1 MSDPAF
7 TSEPALTFLRRVLT
21 DTRITDLAS
30 LHKALRILH
39 EDYHVPNIVISSIPL
54 KPWLRTSVPPAAQPA
69 DPDSANA
76 DFLACITSAAAKPTL
91 GREEGP
97 ARHVVHARCI
107 PCIPGYFSGV
117 GDLFSALVLGHF
129 RPAPG
134 APTSAGPA
142 DTSADADAAEC
153 PLAVAVSHALSKT
166 HAILTLTHEHAQ
178 RLPEEDRLPTDE
190 EHDARE
196 PERKVR
202 RMRGRE
208 LKLIQGQDIIRG
220 SAETEYF
227 RMVPWEGFWEGE

>member
-1 MSDPAF
+1 MSTLRPA
-7 TSEPALTFLRRVLT
+7 SAPAPTPSPFLRRVLT

-30 LHKALRILH
+30 LHKALRVLH

-54 KPWLRTSVPPAAQPA
+54 KHWLRAALPPAAQPA
-69 DPDSANA
+69 DPDSADT
-76 DFLACITSAAAKPTL
+76 DFLACITSAAAAPPP
-91 GREEGP
+91 GSPDEP

-129 RPAPG
+129 RPAPRVP
-134 APTSAGPA
+134 APPT
-142 DTSADADAAEC
+142 DADAAEC
-153 PLAVAVSHALSKT
+153 PLAVAVAHALSKT
-166 HAILTLTHEHAQ
+166 HAILTLTHEHALG
-178 RLPEEDRLPTDE
+178 LPEEDRLPTDE

-208 LKLIQGQDIIRG
+208 LRLIQGQDIIRG
-220 SAETEYF
+220 AAETEYF
-227 RMVPWEGFWEGE
+227 RMVPWDGFWDA

>member
-1 MSDPAF
+1 MTS
-7 TSEPALTFLRRVLT
+7 TCISEPTLTLLLRVLT
-21 DTRITDLAS
+21 DTRIADLAS

-54 KPWLRTSVPPAAQPA
+54 KHWLRAALPAAAQPA
-69 DPDSANA
+69 DPDSADT
-76 DFLACITSAAAKPTL
+76 DFLACITSAAAKPTP
-91 GREEGP
+91 GSEEGP

-129 RPAPG
+129 RPTPRLPASAPFLD
-134 APTSAGPA
+134 PA
-142 DTSADADAAEC
+142 AAAEAAEC

-166 HAILTLTHEHAQ
+166 HAILTLTHEHAL

-220 SAETEYF
+220 MAETEHF
-227 RMVPWEGFWEGE
+227 RMVPWDGFWDRE